1 MKILRLANGYWVMG
15 RDLFRGLIRI
25 ALVLC
30 LMGSC
35 VEGFYFMDKL
45 SKTQTDRYNQYY
57 NNSRSYTY
65 GNVEEAEEIDYE
77 QINTET
83 DTTTSPRLEY

>member
-1 MKILRLANGYWVMG
+1 MA
-15 RDLFRGLIRI
+15 RDLFRGIIRTL
-25 ALVLC
+25 LVLC
-30 LMGSC
+30 LMGGC
-35 VEGFYFMDKL
+35 VEGFYFMDEL
-45 SKTQTDRYNQYY
+45 SKNQTDRYNPYY
-57 NNSRSYTY
+57 KNSRSYPY

>member
-1 MKILRLANGYWVMG
+1 MA
-15 RDLFRGLIRI
+15 RDLFRGIIRTL
-25 ALVLC
+25 LVLC
-30 LMGSC
+30 LMGGC
-35 VEGFYFMDKL
+35 VEGCYFMGEL
-45 SKTQTDRYNQYY
+45 SKNQTDRYNPYY

-77 QINTET
+77 QINTDT